1 MNKLE
6 MNKEKSKIKNI
17 EQSNEV
23 PEKVGS
29 KGLSYMIY
37 FFCGLGGLL
46 FGYDTGVISGALLFI
61 KRDLGL
67 NPTLEGF
74 VVSSVMFGAIL
85 GSVITSPLSDKFGRK
100 KLIII
105 LGLIFT
111 VSSIGTAWPPNVQ
124 VMIAFRILLGIA
136 VGGASGLVP
145 MYLAELA
152 PAAKR
157 GIIIAYNGIMNATGM
172 LLAYVVNYILAP
184 SGDWHV
190 MLGIAVVPSGLL
202 LIGMLFMP
210 ESPKWLTQNHKPN
223 KARKVLLM
231 TYDSIKEVDK
241 EMFVMES
248 LAKKNEKGKF
258 SLLFTEWV
266 RPIVLT
272 GILVAVFQQLTGA
285 NTIFY
290 YAPSVL
296 SAAGL
301 GDSAAI
307 AGTIGVGIVNL
318 VMTIIGSYYIDR
330 WGRKK
335 LLLLGSTG
343 MASSLVIL
351 GLADLIPGIPP
362 MVMLLVMCFFM
373 VSYSSTWGM
382 VAWVVL
388 AEIFPLKIRG
398 IAMGV
403 CTFCLWTSCA
413 IIALVFPIAAN
424 AFGSAAI
431 FLFFAVLCVLSYFF
445 VRNKLPETNGKTLE
459 EIELD
464 FRFEKNFE
472 KQQMVK

>member
-1 MNKLE
+1 
-6 MNKEKSKIKNI
+6 
-17 EQSNEV
+17 
-23 PEKVGS
+23 
-29 KGLSYMIY
+29 
-37 FFCGLGGLL
+37 
-46 FGYDTGVISGALLFI
+46 
-61 KRDLGL
+61 
-67 NPTLEGF
+67 
-74 VVSSVMFGAIL
+74 
-85 GSVITSPLSDKFGRK
+85 
-100 KLIII
+100 
-105 LGLIFT
+105 
-111 VSSIGTAWPPNVQ
+111 
-124 VMIAFRILLGIA
+124 
-136 VGGASGLVP
+136 

-157 GIIIAYNGIMNATGM
+157 GIITAYNGIMNATGM
-172 LLAYVVNYILAP
+172 LLAYVVNYLLAP

-190 MLGIAVVPSGLL
+190 MLGIAVIPSGLL
-202 LIGMLFMP
+202 LLGMLFMP

-231 TYDSIKEVDK
+231 TYENIEEVNK

-258 SLLFTEWV
+258 SLLFTTWA
-266 RPIVLT
+266 RPIILT
-272 GILVAVFQQLTGA
+272 GILIAVFQQLTGA

-318 VMTIIGSYYIDR
+318 AMTIVGSYFIDR

-343 MASSLVIL
+343 MASALVIL
-351 GLADLIPGIPP
+351 GLAELIPGIPP
-362 MVMLLVMCFFM
+362 MVMLLAMCFFM

-398 IAMGV
+398 IAMAV
-403 CTFCLWTSCA
+403 CTFCLWSSCA
-413 IIALVFPIAAN
+413 VIALVFPIAAN
-424 AFGSAAI
+424 AFGPAVI
-431 FLFFAVLCVLSYFF
+431 FLFFAGLCVLTSLLK
-445 VRNKLPETNGKTLE
+445 RNYLKQK
-459 EIELD
+459 
-464 FRFEKNFE
+464 EKH
-472 KQQMVK
+472 

>member
-1 MNKLE
+1 M
-6 MNKEKSKIKNI
+6 KSKKLYIN
-17 EQSNEV
+17 
-23 PEKVGS
+23 
-29 KGLSYMIY
+29 LIY
-37 FFCGLGGLL
+37 FFGALGGLL

-67 NPTLEGF
+67 DPVLEGL

-85 GSVITSPLSDKFGRK
+85 GSVVTGPLSDKFGRK

-105 LGLIFT
+105 LALIFT
-111 VSSIGTAWPPNVQ
+111 VSSIGTAWPPNVF
-124 VMIAFRILLGIA
+124 VMIVFRILLGIA

-157 GIIIAYNGIMNATGM
+157 GIITAYNGIMNATGM
-172 LLAYVVNYILAP
+172 LLAYVVNYALAP

-190 MLGIAVVPSGLL
+190 MLGIAVIPSGLL
-202 LIGMLFMP
+202 LIGMFFMP
-210 ESPKWLTQNHKPN
+210 ESPKWLTQKQQPN

-231 TYDSIKEVDK
+231 TYESVEEVDK

-248 LAKKNEKGKF
+248 LAKKNEKGNF
-258 SLLFTEWV
+258 RLLFAKWA

-296 SAAGL
+296 SDAGL

-318 VMTIIGSYYIDR
+318 VMTIVGSYLVDR

-343 MASSLVIL
+343 MASALVIL
-351 GLADLIPGIPP
+351 GLSEMIPGIPP
-362 MVMLLVMCFFM
+362 MVMLLAMCFFM
-373 VSYSSTWGM
+373 VSYSATWGM

-388 AEIFPLKIRG
+388 AEIFPQKIRG

-413 IIALVFPIAAN
+413 IIAFVFPIAADV
-424 AFGSAAI
+424 FGPAVI
-431 FLFFAVLCVLSYFF
+431 FLFFAGLCVLSYFF
-445 VRNKLPETNGKTLE
+445 VSKKLPETKGKTLE

-472 KQQMVK
+472 KKRMVN

>member
-1 MNKLE
+1 MNKG
-6 MNKEKSKIKNI
+6 KKKIIDTELSDKA
-17 EQSNEV
+17 S
-23 PEKVGS
+23 EKVGS
-29 KGLSYMIY
+29 KWFSYMIY
-37 FFCGLGGLL
+37 FFGGLGGLL

-61 KRDLGL
+61 KHDLGL
-67 NPTLEGF
+67 DPTLEGF

-85 GSVITSPLSDKFGRK
+85 GSVVTSPLSDKFGRK
-100 KLIII
+100 KLIVI
-105 LGLIFT
+105 LGLLFT
-111 VSSIGTAWPPNVQ
+111 ASSIGTAWPPNVY
-124 VMIAFRILLGIA
+124 VMIVFRVLLGVA

-157 GIIIAYNGIMNATGM
+157 GIITAYNGIMNATGM
-172 LLAYVVNYILAP
+172 LSAYVVNYLLAP

-190 MLGIAVVPSGLL
+190 MLGIAVIPSGLL
-202 LIGMLFMP
+202 LLGMLFMP
-210 ESPKWLTQNHKPN
+210 ESPKWLTQNRKPN

-231 TYDSIKEVDK
+231 TYDSIEEVDK

-248 LAKKNEKGKF
+248 LAKKNEKGNF
-258 SLLFTEWV
+258 SLLFAKWA

-318 VMTIIGSYYIDR
+318 VMTIVGSYLVDR

-335 LLLLGSTG
+335 LLLLGSIG
-343 MASSLVIL
+343 MASALVIL
-351 GLADLIPGIPP
+351 GLAELIPGIPP
-362 MVMLLVMCFFM
+362 MLMLVAMCFFM
-373 VSYSSTWGM
+373 VSYSTTWGM

-398 IAMGV
+398 MAMAV
-403 CTFCLWTSCA
+403 CTFCLWSSSA
-413 IIALVFPIAAN
+413 VIALGFPIAAN
-424 AFGSAAI
+424 AFGPAAI
-431 FLFFAVLCVLSYFF
+431 FLFFAGLCILSYFF
-445 VRNKLPETNGKTLE
+445 VRNKLPETKGKTLE

>member
-6 MNKEKSKIKNI
+6 INKGKKKITDIEVSDQASEKL
-17 EQSNEV
+17 
-23 PEKVGS
+23 GS
-29 KGLSYMIY
+29 KWFSYMIY
-37 FFCGLGGLL
+37 FFGGLGGLL

-61 KRDLGL
+61 KQDLGL
-67 NPTLEGF
+67 DPTLEGF

-85 GSVITSPLSDKFGRK
+85 GSVVTSPLSDKFGRK
-100 KLIII
+100 KLIVI
-105 LGLIFT
+105 LGLLFT
-111 VSSIGTAWPPNVQ
+111 VSSIGTAWPPNVY
-124 VMIAFRILLGIA
+124 VMIVFRILLGIA

-157 GIIIAYNGIMNATGM
+157 GIITAYNGIMNATGM
-172 LLAYVVNYILAP
+172 LSAYVVNYLLAP

-190 MLGIAVVPSGLL
+190 MLGIAVIPSGLL
-202 LIGMLFMP
+202 LLGMLFMP
-210 ESPKWLTQNHKPN
+210 ESPKWLTQNRKSN

-231 TYDSIKEVDK
+231 TYDSIEEVDK

-248 LAKKNEKGKF
+248 LAKKNEKGNF
-258 SLLFTEWV
+258 SLLFAKWA

-318 VMTIIGSYYIDR
+318 VMTIVGSYLVDR

-335 LLLLGSTG
+335 LLLLGSIG
-343 MASSLVIL
+343 MASALVIL
-351 GLADLIPGIPP
+351 GLAELIPGIPP
-362 MVMLLVMCFFM
+362 ILMLVAMCFFM
-373 VSYSSTWGM
+373 VSYSTTWGM

-398 IAMGV
+398 MAMAV
-403 CTFCLWTSCA
+403 CTFCLWSSSA
-413 IIALVFPIAAN
+413 VIALGFPIAAN
-424 AFGSAAI
+424 AFGPAAI
-431 FLFFAVLCVLSYFF
+431 FLFFAGLCILSYFF
-445 VRNKLPETNGKTLE
+445 VRNKLPETKGKTLE